1 MSQRTKSAWLLIAL
15 LAALFSLVSASIIAW
30 FILGLPPERFDLL
43 KITQFYWYYRAD
55 TQVIRAIAIGFG
67 AALILTALAAYALL
81 APKASLYGTAA
92 FARESEIRGGGLRA
106 KKGIILGRKS
116 GRFLI
121 LGGSEHV
128 LVEAPTRTGKG
139 VGIVIPNLLTWQ
151 DSVVVLDVKRENFEA
166 TAGYRSRHGQH
177 VFLFNPTAR
186 DGRSARYNPLSY
198 IDRSNADEVIIELQ
212 KIATMLFVAP
222 ARGEPFWTDSAKAGF
237 IGVGAF
243 IAQDLAQAFTIGA
256 IYRSMTQG
264 DIRAYYKAQVKRPDL
279 QLSPSCRSALTD
291 FTNGAENTFAG
302 VVQTITSKLSL
313 WLNPNVD
320 AATAASDFDLRA
332 LRSKRITLYL
342 GVSPDE
348 LDRVAPLYNLIFQ
361 QLIDLNVRTL
371 PNSSTPLQLLVI
383 LDEFARLGCASV
395 IASAFSYVAG
405 YGIRLMPVIQSRSQ
419 LRGVYG
425 DHITDEIIANCGVE
439 IAFTPKELRV
449 ANELSERIGYT
460 GQASISK
467 SYTNDGWFSKHSKST
482 SEQRR
487 ALILPQD
494 LMKFPSH
501 EMLILRG
508 GISVARARKIQYY
521 RDWYF
526 ASKALPAPIVQAI
539 APISH
544 SKIEH
549 PIPTELTDEQLSG
562 ADLAALERGV
572 VRLED
577 YQFMVRDVATT
588 TNKGRKMGIV
598 AEGRLP

>member
-1 MSQRTKSAWLLIAL
+1 MSQRTKSAWLLIAPL
-15 LAALFSLVSASIIAW
+15 GALFSLVSASIIAW
-30 FILGLPPERFDLL
+30 FILGLPPERFDPL

-55 TQVIRAIAIGFG
+55 HQVIRAIAIGM
-67 AALILTALAAYALL
+67 AAAFILTALAAYALL
-81 APKASLYGTAA
+81 APKPSLFGTAA
-92 FARESEIRGGGLRA
+92 FAREGEIRGGGLRA

-121 LGGSEHV
+121 FGGTEHV
-128 LVEAPTRTGKG
+128 IVEAPTRSGKG
-139 VGIVIPNLLTWQ
+139 VGLVIPNLLTWQ
-151 DSVVVLDVKRENFEA
+151 DSIVVLDVKRENFEA
-166 TAGYRSRHGQH
+166 TAGYRSRHGQQ

-222 ARGEPFWTDSAKAGF
+222 TRGEPFWTDSAKAGF

-256 IYRSMTQG
+256 IYRGMTQG
-264 DIRAYYKAQVKRPDL
+264 DIRAYYKAQLERPDV

-320 AATAASDFDLRA
+320 AATAASDFDLRD

-371 PNSSTPLQLLVI
+371 PDSSTPLQLLVI
-383 LDEFARLGCASV
+383 LDEFARLGRASV

-449 ANELSERIGYT
+449 ANELSERIGFI
-460 GQASISK
+460 GEASISK
-467 SYTNDGWFSKHSKST
+467 SYTYDGLTSKRSKST

-508 GISVARARKIQYY
+508 GMSVVRARKIRYY

-526 ASKALPAPIVQAI
+526 ASKALPAPIIQAI
-539 APISH
+539 SDVSTAPAN
-544 SKIEH
+544 
-549 PIPTELTDEQLSG
+549 PTLLTDEQLSG
-562 ADLAALERGV
+562 TDIVALERGV

-577 YQFMVRDVATT
+577 YQFMLRDVATT
-588 TNKGRKMGIV
+588 TSKGRKIGIV
-598 AEGRLP
+598 ADGRLP